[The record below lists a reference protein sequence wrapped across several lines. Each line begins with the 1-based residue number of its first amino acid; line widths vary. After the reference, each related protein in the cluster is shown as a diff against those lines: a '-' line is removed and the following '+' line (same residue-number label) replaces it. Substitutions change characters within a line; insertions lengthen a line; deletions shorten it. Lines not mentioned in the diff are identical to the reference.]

1 MGIRDTKGMRT
12 MKKDFKFVFLG
23 AGSTSFTLRLIGD
36 ILSEPCIE
44 NAHLA
49 LVDIDSEVLDI
60 AEEAVGKFIRHVG
73 RPFTYSKHTDFREAL
88 PGADYIF
95 FTIATG
101 KYERWKDDI
110 RICTKYGV
118 NQSVGDT
125 IGPGGII
132 RTLRTIPVLVEVA
145 KEMERVCPDAWII
158 NYTNPEGA
166 VCLALQQYTK
176 IRNFGLCHGTPD
188 TAHMLATEVF
198 HVEPERLKFR
208 AAGINHLTWF
218 TDLTIDGQDV
228 YPLLDRALTES
239 GMDKKAPIST
249 QLFRMYG
256 CYPAPGDRHVGE
268 FFSYFMKDQVLKEQ
282 DYTWKNN
289 DFIVVEQWRERSRKD
304 LDKMRFEDTGYER
317 YLEGSGETATHFIH
331 ALETGEVRSEMVNVI
346 NKGYIPN
353 VSDGIIVEV
362 PTFIDS
368 FGLHPEMVDS
378 LPEGIAYLCDSLGK
392 EYLLAVKAAM
402 ECDYRLALQAM
413 YQDPLVR
420 LCNYPERLLKELI
433 EANLDV
439 LPGKWQEVIKELR

>member
-1 MGIRDTKGMRT
+1 
-12 MKKDFKFVFLG
+12 MKKNFKFVFLG
-23 AGSTSFTLRLIGD
+23 AGSSVFTLKLIGD
-36 ILSEPCIE
+36 ILAEPCIE
-44 NAHLA
+44 SGHLA

-60 AEEAVGKFIRHVG
+60 AEEAVAKFIRHTG
-73 RPFTYSKHTDFREAL
+73 RAFTYSKHTDFREAL
-88 PGADYIF
+88 PGTDYIF

-132 RTLRTIPVLVEVA
+132 RTLRTIPVLVDVA

-176 IRNFGLCHGTPD
+176 IKNFGLCHGTPD
-188 TAHMLATEVF
+188 TAHWLARNVF
-198 HVEPERLKFR
+198 KVEPERLKFR

-218 TDLTIDGQDV
+218 TDLSIDGQDV
-228 YPLLDRALTES
+228 YPLLDKALTES
-239 GMDKKAPIST
+239 GMDKAEPIST
-249 QLFRMYG
+249 QLFRLYG
-256 CYPAPGDRHVGE
+256 RYPAPGDRHVGE
-268 FFSYFMKDQVLKEQ
+268 FFSFFMKDQVLKDQ

-289 DFIVVEQWRERSRKD
+289 DFIAVDQWREDSQKL
-304 LDKMRFEDTGYER
+304 LDDMRFKDEGYDKF
-317 YLEGSGETATHFIH
+317 LAGSGETATHFIH
-331 ALETGEVRSEMVNVI
+331 ALATGDVRSEMVNVI

-353 VSDGIIVEV
+353 ISDGIIVEV
-362 PTFIDS
+362 PTFIDN
-368 FGLHPEMVDS
+368 FGLHPETVDS
-378 LPEGIAYLCDSLGK
+378 LPGGIAYLCESLGK

-402 ECDYRLALQAM
+402 ECDYKLALQAM
-413 YQDPLVR
+413 YLDPLAR
-420 LCNYPERLLKELI
+420 LCNYPEQLLKELI

-439 LPGKWQEVIKELR
+439 LPEKWQEVMKEIG